1 MTDDEGLSVR
11 EAVEWCGSGVTREIT
26 RLRSSTAIS
35 RTVLENHVSDERGWP
50 GRDRRETLPIT
61 RILSSGWASVV
72 RLSVVAWCKN
82 NMEGRLAMK
91 LRWIDSNGVS
101 NHDLAEL
108 PDLRQRT
115 DGFLWLDI
123 PEWSDDAETLLA
135 DEFKFHP
142 MAISESRNRNHI
154 PRLHVYPHHWFIVVH
169 APEIGARG
177 HVHYLELDQ
186 FVGENFLVTVHGPIS
201 PKVALE
207 AALRETNAVA
217 ARMES
222 GRLHPTS
229 PFGLTYAIVSTIAR
243 RESDMVAE
251 IAREVGLMEQR
262 VMADED
268 EKDPQAFLSQLFA
281 ARHELLTIKTMA
293 SQGSEIYRRAIKLTT
308 FAPPEGLE
316 LMKDVLDQYETVA
329 HISDSQLV
337 FLMGVTEFYRA
348 RTDTKM
354 TIAAERLAIIAA
366 ITLPITSLSS
376 VVGMNVIVNE
386 STRWIPLAILLL
398 IMLGISLTLLRWAR
412 KQGWW

>member
-1 MTDDEGLSVR
+1 
-11 EAVEWCGSGVTREIT
+11 
-26 RLRSSTAIS
+26 
-35 RTVLENHVSDERGWP
+35 
-50 GRDRRETLPIT
+50 
-61 RILSSGWASVV
+61 
-72 RLSVVAWCKN
+72 
-82 NMEGRLAMK
+82 MEGRLAMK
-91 LRWIDSNGVS
+91 LRWLDTDAVS
-101 NHDLAEL
+101 DHDLAEL

-123 PEWSDDAETLLA
+123 PEWSDQAEVLLA

-142 MAISESRNRNHI
+142 MAISESRNRNHV
-154 PRLHVYPHHWFIVVH
+154 PRVHVYPHHVFIVVH

-201 PKVALE
+201 PKVPLE
-207 AALRETNAVA
+207 AALRETAAVA
-217 ARMES
+217 ARLES

-229 PFGLTYAIVSTIAR
+229 PFGLTYAIVSSIAR
-243 RESDMVAE
+243 RESEMVAE

-262 VMADED
+262 VMAEED
-268 EKDPQAFLSQLFA
+268 EKDPQDFLSQLFA

-354 TIAAERLAIIAA
+354 TIAAERLAVIAA

-376 VVGMNVIVNE
+376 VLGMNVIVNQ
-386 STRWIPLAILLL
+386 STHWVALSILLL
-398 IMLGISLTLLRWAR
+398 IMLVISLVLLRWAH